1 MSRLKKAITKKTGI
15 QPSMQKLCYKGAT
28 QPDDSKSL
36 RDCGLSANAKI
47 LMVGST
53 AQGRHRREGTT
64 TEAHQESSKGPF
76 TQEGAVLQ
84 TRVQRASDGY
94 SQRHKAIIDDGVPD
108 DAFPGISNAHD
119 DLPNEPITGMLNK
132 ATQKFS
138 IGNVFAVVS
147 QPIEGQEEYHIMCI
161 LPSLVSEPVWLYW
174 VPAQYVRAI
183 KKTMLGR

>member
-1 MSRLKKAITKKTGI
+1 MVTFF
-15 QPSMQKLCYKGAT
+15 
-28 QPDDSKSL
+28 SKDVL
-36 RDCGLSANAKI
+36 LVMFFVK
-47 LMVGST
+47 
-53 AQGRHRREGTT
+53 REPFCK
-64 TEAHQESSKGPF
+64 QE
-76 TQEGAVLQ
+76 
-84 TRVQRASDGY
+84 
-94 SQRHKAIIDDGVPD
+94 RHKAIIDDGVPD

>member
-53 AQGRHRREGTT
+53 AQDVTAVKEPT

-76 TQEGAVLQ
+76 T
-84 TRVQRASDGY
+84 
-94 SQRHKAIIDDGVPD
+94 
-108 DAFPGISNAHD
+108 
-119 DLPNEPITGMLNK
+119 
-132 ATQKFS
+132 
-138 IGNVFAVVS
+138 
-147 QPIEGQEEYHIMCI
+147 
-161 LPSLVSEPVWLYW
+161 
-174 VPAQYVRAI
+174 
-183 KKTMLGR
+183 